1 MHVIPVLSQT
11 VPACSMFFRLNISKQ
26 LTMFSLFFSNHYSH
40 THSSM
45 YIQTLLPIFALL
57 KRIVLF
63 LFRSHTFNLSC
74 IARSIIDA
82 CIFRIYL
89 FINSIRM
96 CMRGMTANAFT
107 HRIWYAQNICV
118 SNEYKGIHME
128 FIFIWHWT
136 VFMFERGKKT
146 PNRFVLTGDVYY
158 YYFLHTSNGLSNSRA
173 DGISN

>member
-1 MHVIPVLSQT
+1 MPVLLCSFLLSS
-11 VPACSMFFRLNISKQ
+11 ACYFHSISERTAVAG
-26 LTMFSLFFSNHYSH
+26 LFNVFSTTNLKTTNNVFSFFFSNDSSY
-40 THSSM
+40 THSSV
-45 YIQTLLPIFALL
+45 YIQTLL

-63 LFRSHTFNLSC
+63 FFRRHFLNLSC

-89 FINSIRM
+89 FINFIWM

-107 HRIWYAQNICV
+107 HRIWYAQNLCV
-118 SNEYKGIHME
+118 SNEYKRIYME

-146 PNRFVLTGDVYY
+146 PNRFELTGDVYY
-158 YYFLHTSNGLSNSRA
+158 YIFFAYM
-173 DGISN
+173 